1 VVEGVGDHGCE
12 YMTGGH
18 VVVLGGV
25 GRNFAAGMSGG
36 IAYVLDPLGS
46 FPELCN
52 PGTVDLERVETDADE
67 RELRELVEAHFRH
80 TRSERAEQVLEKW
93 ATTLPRFVKVFPRE
107 YKRALLGIEFGKEN
121 Y

>member
-1 VVEGVGDHGCE
+1 
-12 YMTGGH
+12 
-18 VVVLGGV
+18 LGGV

-36 IAYVLDPLGS
+36 IVYVLDPRRA
-46 FPELCN
+46 FAELCN

-67 RELRELVEAHFRH
+67 RELRDLIEVHFRH

-93 ATTLPRFVKVFPRE
+93 ATTLPNFVKVFPRE